1 MLATWKAE
9 PLFLHSNARTMKR
22 TFGTAIY
29 HSMRTSWRYGSLGG
43 CPLLARLPR
52 PVRDLKVEPRD
63 LAEVA
68 IDNVEKSGEVGQDCQ
83 IRGLESCSSQ
93 VRSGQV
99 RSGWREEGGIS
110 PWLLSIK
117 WMISS
122 SRS

>member
-1 MLATWKAE
+1 
-9 PLFLHSNARTMKR
+9 MKR

-68 IDNVEKSGEVGQDCQ
+68 IDNVEKIGEVGQDCQ
-83 IRGLESCSSQ
+83 IRVLESCSSQ

-99 RSGWREEGGIS
+99 RMARGRWNLTLAALHQVDDFKL
-110 PWLLSIK
+110 PKLSHVAKITGCEVVT
-117 WMISS
+117 I
-122 SRS
+122 